1 MNLYDAVKQRI
12 FELCDEND
20 LTINALADKAGVA
33 RSTLKNIL
41 YGKSQ
46 DPRVSTLK
54 KLCDGVDLPFPKFFD
69 SPLFWN
75 LEQEIK

>member
-20 LTINALADKAGVA
+20 ITINCLADESGVS

-41 YGKSQ
+41 YGRSK
-46 DPRVSTLK
+46 DPKISTLK
-54 KLCDGVDLPFPKFFD
+54 KLCDGVDLPFPQFFD
-69 SPLFWN
+69 SPLFWD
-75 LEQEIK
+75 LEQEIQ